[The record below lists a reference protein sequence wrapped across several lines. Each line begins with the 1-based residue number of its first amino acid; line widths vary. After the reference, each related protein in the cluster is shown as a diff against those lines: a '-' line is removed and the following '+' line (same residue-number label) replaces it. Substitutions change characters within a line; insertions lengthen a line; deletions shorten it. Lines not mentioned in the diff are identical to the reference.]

1 MIDKTSEEFK
11 AWNLKKSTWLR
22 YENHRSKDEIQDDTA
37 VRLLNVAEDVMKKAN
52 LLDMQFREKY
62 PKGRLDPLDPKSI
75 RLCKKE
81 IKK

>member
-1 MIDKTSEEFK
+1 MIDKTVEEFK

-62 PKGRLDPLDPKSI
+62 PKGMPEET
-75 RLCKKE
+75 KK
-81 IKK
+81 